1 MHSLNVPYSMQ
12 DLYNLG
18 FLNQE
23 ALALDDNVQH
33 LARFDTN
40 PPDIEGVYTST
51 QVSLAEGQRRSV
63 RARSDTER
71 LRRQGWADGPPRPVF
86 QSGPP
91 RTIPT
96 TDLSRDEDD
105 DADVFDNDEL
115 EDYANHF
122 LNSHR
127 PRRNRTQRHMEAAR
141 RLTAEVD
148 RQMAA
153 LGASIDRINSNPESL
168 LNTSS
173 RPQDASDGWSVP
185 ARAGSSPAE
194 TQALGRLRENRILST
209 RPDVAEVLRAG
220 RTAMMQGTM
229 RNNRALAP
237 PATATGSTRP
247 SEAASSRPMPSML
260 SPLADRWSQVPTVV
274 APPNISNDDFDEM
287 RRFRQ
292 RTDDAARNFRAALA
306 SIALP
311 GVGREPDS
319 YGSSEPGRGMDRPIR
334 PYTAHRTRAERIMID
349 RDNYR
354 IRRLARQNVSSSG
367 RLQTRVQSET
377 NQSRPT
383 ISVHEV
389 EPERFPGQSWG
400 LSVVAHHTTGSAT
413 AYVAATGRAP
423 LVDAESEQSD
433 FDAIMQREMGQLTG
447 NMAARRRERGCAS
460 PLSSTA
466 HAIATVPAFMSNAT
480 RTTENTGDA
489 ASDDSWGQPIIAGG
503 ASSAPADEERPT
515 RTPVQG
521 RATPT
526 SYDVE
531 SLWDTQVP
539 NMFWREPV
547 FAGASRQVGMPN
559 GVGTPLASSP
569 PQSDDWDNDDG
580 QV

>member
-1 MHSLNVPYSMQ
+1 
-12 DLYNLG
+12 
-18 FLNQE
+18 
-23 ALALDDNVQH
+23 
-33 LARFDTN
+33 
-40 PPDIEGVYTST
+40 
-51 QVSLAEGQRRSV
+51 
-63 RARSDTER
+63 
-71 LRRQGWADGPPRPVF
+71 
-86 QSGPP
+86 
-91 RTIPT
+91 
-96 TDLSRDEDD
+96 
-105 DADVFDNDEL
+105 
-115 EDYANHF
+115 
-122 LNSHR
+122 
-127 PRRNRTQRHMEAAR
+127 
-141 RLTAEVD
+141 
-148 RQMAA
+148 
-153 LGASIDRINSNPESL
+153 
-168 LNTSS
+168 
-173 RPQDASDGWSVP
+173 
-185 ARAGSSPAE
+185 
-194 TQALGRLRENRILST
+194 
-209 RPDVAEVLRAG
+209 
-220 RTAMMQGTM
+220 
-229 RNNRALAP
+229 
-237 PATATGSTRP
+237 
-247 SEAASSRPMPSML
+247 
-260 SPLADRWSQVPTVV
+260 
-274 APPNISNDDFDEM
+274 
-287 RRFRQ
+287 
-292 RTDDAARNFRAALA
+292 
-306 SIALP
+306 
-311 GVGREPDS
+311 
-319 YGSSEPGRGMDRPIR
+319 
-334 PYTAHRTRAERIMID
+334 MID

-460 PLSSTA
+460 RLSSTA

-580 QV
+580 QVQANNIASAVSVNSQASSNEGRSDMVAAFNAFGNINSQPYWNAEDDGDFDTWEDAVQDADHGSDISSQPSQPDQVGAMNTNHDDDDGGDGDEAPDSQRSRSRSFGTIFDRPV